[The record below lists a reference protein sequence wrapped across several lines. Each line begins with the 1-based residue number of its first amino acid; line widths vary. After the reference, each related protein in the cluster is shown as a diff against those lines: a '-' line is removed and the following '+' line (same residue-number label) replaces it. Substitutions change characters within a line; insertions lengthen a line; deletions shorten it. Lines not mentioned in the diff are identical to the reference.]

1 MRKLIPLIGSILISG
16 CVSADCV
23 SDCYIVELRKYDMD
37 LDYKCSTGSVD
48 PRCEGREGSLK
59 MGY

>member
-1 MRKLIPLIGSILISG
+1 MKKLMPLFSCLLLAG

-23 SDCYIVELRKYDMD
+23 SDCYLVELRKWDPD

-48 PRCEGREGSLK
+48 PRCEGREGTAK
-59 MGY
+59 IGY